1 VCPRYNSQVL
11 YPLMR
16 VTVAATL
23 ATLGVGAACAAQN
36 PDRPDTAE
44 YWAFTAPW
52 DQASA
57 ASVARNGGRLD
68 ALVTGWIALD
78 SVSGRPFVASAYRD
92 DQRLARSTRRF
103 TIVTSWHNDR
113 FHATSVRALAAR
125 PALLGDAA
133 RWIAN
138 QAASGGYHG
147 LVLDFEEL
155 EPRDLQAQ
163 LAVTRAIR
171 DSARAR
177 GISLVATAIPAGNT
191 ASYPARPLLGVSDFI
206 LVMLYDQHWLTSEP
220 GPISAPSWVAQSLA
234 ARVAEAGGPDRIVAG
249 LPLYGYRWKR
259 GAATEIVSFADA
271 QRIAT
276 QTRTP
281 LRRDAASFTL
291 RAQRSP
297 DWDLWVT
304 DVELLRRLIA
314 DIRGTGVRRFSFW
327 RMGQEDHAVWGAL
340 VR

>member
-1 VCPRYNSQVL
+1 
-11 YPLMR
+11 MR

-23 ATLGVGAACAAQN
+23 ATLGLAAACGAQS
-36 PDRPDTAE
+36 PDRPGRAE

-57 ASVARNGGRLD
+57 VSVARNGPKLD
-68 ALVTGWIALD
+68 AVVTGWIALD
-78 SVSGRPFVASAYRD
+78 SVSGQPFVASAYRD
-92 DQRLARSTRRF
+92 NQRLPRTTRRF
-103 TIVTSWHNDR
+103 AIVTSWHNDR
-113 FHATSVRALAAR
+113 FHATSIRALAASS
-125 PALLGDAA
+125 ALLGKAA
-133 RWIAN
+133 GWIADH
-138 QAASGGYHG
+138 AASAGYQG

-155 EPRDLQAQ
+155 EPRDLRAQ

-171 DSARAR
+171 DSARSR
-177 GISLVATAIPAGNT
+177 GIGLVATAIPAGNM
-191 ASYPARPLLGVSDFI
+191 ASYPARPLLDVADLI

-234 ARVAEAGGPDRIVAG
+234 ARVAEAGGADRVVAG
-249 LPLYGYRWKR
+249 LPLYGYRWTR
-259 GAATEIVSFADA
+259 GAPTEIVSFGDA
-271 QRIAT
+271 QRIAA

-304 DVELLRRLIA
+304 DVELLRRLMA
-314 DIRGTGVRRFSFW
+314 DVRRTGVRRFSFW
-327 RMGQEDHAVWGAL
+327 RMGQEDQAVWGAL
-340 VR
+340 SR

>member
-1 VCPRYNSQVL
+1 
-11 YPLMR
+11 MR
-16 VTVAATL
+16 LTVAATL
-23 ATLGVGAACAAQN
+23 ATLGLAAACAAQN
-36 PDRPDTAE
+36 PDRPNGAE

-57 ASVARNGGRLD
+57 ASVDRNGARLD
-68 ALVTGWIALD
+68 AVVTGWIALD
-78 SVSGRPFVASAYRD
+78 SVTGRPFVASAYRD
-92 DQRLARSTRRF
+92 NQRLGRTTRRF
-103 TIVTSWHNDR
+103 AIVTSWQSDR
-113 FHATSVRALAAR
+113 FHASSIRALAAR
-125 PALLGDAA
+125 PTPLGEAA
-133 RWIAN
+133 RWIAER
-138 QAASGGYHG
+138 AASGGYHG

-191 ASYPARPLLGVSDFI
+191 ASYPARPLLGVADLV

-234 ARVAEAGGPDRIVAG
+234 ARVAEAGDPDRIVAG

-281 LRRDAASFTL
+281 LRRDTASFTL
-291 RAQRSP
+291 RAQRLP

-304 DVELLRRLIA
+304 DVELLRRLMA
-314 DIRGTGVRRFSFW
+314 DVRRTGVRRFSFW
-327 RMGQEDHAVWGAL
+327 RMGQEDQAVWGAL
-340 VR
+340 IR